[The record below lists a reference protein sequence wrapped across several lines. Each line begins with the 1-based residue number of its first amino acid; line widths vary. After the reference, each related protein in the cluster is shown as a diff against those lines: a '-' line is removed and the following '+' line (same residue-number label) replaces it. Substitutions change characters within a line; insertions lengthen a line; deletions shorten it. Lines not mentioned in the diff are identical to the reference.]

1 MSPKNNRE
9 ETPMS
14 IGTGVGLAV
23 AGAILYWAVELDVPY
38 LFEGALGVIAMV
50 AGLAI
55 VAASFVVTP
64 RSHPTVAAG
73 LSLGAAGAAL
83 AWAVD
88 IDLPFVYDGSL
99 GVILMFAGV
108 IAVVAAAVMDYQ
120 RARGRH
126 EVEYRYSD
134 GSAHRGNTHR
144 TSRWPS
150 WR

>member
-1 MSPKNNRE
+1 
-9 ETPMS
+9 MS

-38 LFEGALGVIAMV
+38 LFEGALGVIAMI

-64 RSHPTVAAG
+64 RSHSTVAAG
-73 LSLGAAGAAL
+73 LSLAAAGAAL
-83 AWAVD
+83 TWAVD

-108 IAVVAAAVMDYQ
+108 IAVVVAAVMDYQ
-120 RARGRH
+120 RARGRQQ
-126 EVEYRYSD
+126 VEYRYSD
-134 GSAHRGNTHR
+134 GSAHRSSHPLTDR
-144 TSRWPS
+144 
-150 WR
+150 